1 MSLTTRGLRFA
12 VNRLRLAICWLTRE
26 ALPRLL
32 LRQAEPDFGGQVRG
46 RPGRKR
52 GTSANGRTPQ
62 LPTASWQLQTGNR
75 HRQLPTA
82 NRRGFVLWEMLL
94 GLAIFCLG
102 AIALTAALQQSVDT
116 VILIH
121 DESEVRQDLESIL
134 AEASVNKLQPGKTAI
149 FMGDHRIQYE
159 REVVS
164 LPAKNSK
171 GQPVANLWQVT
182 VRGTWLARNR
192 VRTSEA
198 QEVLFQP

>member
-1 MSLTTRGLRFA
+1 MSLQTTQQ
-12 VNRLRLAICWLTRE
+12 LA
-26 ALPRLL
+26 
-32 LRQAEPDFGGQVRG
+32 
-46 RPGRKR
+46 
-52 GTSANGRTPQ
+52 
-62 LPTASWQLQTGNR
+62 ASR
-75 HRQLPTA
+75 S
-82 NRRGFVLWEMLL
+82 GFVLWEMLL
-94 GLAIFCLG
+94 ALGIFCVG
-102 AIALTAALQQSVDT
+102 AIALTTALHQSVDT

-164 LPAKNSK
+164 LPAKNSR

-182 VRGTWLARNR
+182 VRATWSARNR

>member
-1 MSLTTRGLRFA
+1 MSAWNLSQR
-12 VNRLRLAICWLTRE
+12 VNTARNAFLVRSAKG
-26 ALPRLL
+26 ANAK
-32 LRQAEPDFGGQVRG
+32 RQ
-46 RPGRKR
+46 
-52 GTSANGRTPQ
+52 T
-62 LPTASWQLQTGNR
+62 PTAKRKTQN
-75 HRQLPTA
+75 
-82 NRRGFVLWEMLL
+82 GFVLWEMLL
-94 GLAIFCLG
+94 GLAIFCMG
-102 AIALTAALQQSVDT
+102 AIALTTALQQAVDT

-164 LPAKNSK
+164 LPEKNSR

-182 VRGTWLARNR
+182 VRATWLARNR

>member
-1 MSLTTRGLRFA
+1 MSPQNKGFGPSALGMASRRRGERAKRRSGLQFA
-12 VNRLRLAICWLTRE
+12 VSCWPT
-26 ALPRLL
+26 LPV
-32 LRQAEPDFGGQVRG
+32 AEKQ
-46 RPGRKR
+46 
-52 GTSANGRTPQ
+52 
-62 LPTASWQLQTGNR
+62 
-75 HRQLPTA
+75 PTA
-82 NRRGFVLWEMLL
+82 NRKPQTANHSGFVLWEMLL
-94 GLAIFCLG
+94 GLAIFCVG
-102 AIALTAALQQSVDT
+102 AIALTTALQQALDT

-134 AEASVNKLQPGKTAI
+134 AEASVNKLQPGKTTI

-171 GQPVANLWQVT
+171 NQPVANLWQIT
-182 VRGTWLARNR
+182 VRASWLARNR

>member
-1 MSLTTRGLRFA
+1 MSARNLSQRRKPAYNAFSVSGA
-12 VNRLRLAICWLTRE
+12 KGANAQ
-26 ALPRLL
+26 
-32 LRQAEPDFGGQVRG
+32 RQTPNAE
-46 RPGRKR
+46 RK
-52 GTSANGRTPQ
+52 TQN
-62 LPTASWQLQTGNR
+62 
-75 HRQLPTA
+75 
-82 NRRGFVLWEMLL
+82 GFVLWEMLL
-94 GLAIFCLG
+94 GLAIFCIG
-102 AIALTAALQQSVDT
+102 AIALTMALQQAVDT

-164 LPAKNSK
+164 LPAKNSR
-171 GQPVANLWQVT
+171 GQPVANLWQIT
-182 VRGTWLARNR
+182 VRATWQARNR